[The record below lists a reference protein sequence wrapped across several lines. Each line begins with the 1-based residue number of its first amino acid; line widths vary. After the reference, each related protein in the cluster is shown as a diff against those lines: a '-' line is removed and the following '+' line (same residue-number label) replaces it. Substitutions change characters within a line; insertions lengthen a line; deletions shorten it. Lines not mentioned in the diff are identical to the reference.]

1 MKTLYIGVQKGGVG
15 KSTNTCQL
23 AFYARSQG
31 YRVLVIDFDDQA
43 NTTNCLA
50 RSGKVTPLSK
60 TVTEVMMQYVNIV
73 PDNSDFNILAADG
86 HFNNVLVEQARV
98 KVDVDGIQ
106 TEKSSLAHQYFANFL
121 ASMDEHYDLC
131 IIDGP
136 PSLDIRV
143 TIALTLADAVLSPI
157 ELMQESIEGMSNT
170 LYGQRG
176 VFNIK
181 SMFNPKLQFL
191 GFLPNRVQSN
201 DTQRAALK
209 ELNERIG
216 QHFFTNNEAVVA
228 LIPLRSA
235 ISECQKQG
243 ISIADIAK
251 SNTMARTTWTNLRK
265 IYDLILER
273 IGLEE
278 LSLEDQILESQVPE
292 KQVLESQISNEST
305 ENVIAFVEV
314 ELMPDLSQY
323 KTDTAD

>member
-1 MKTLYIGVQKGGVG
+1 MKTLYIGIQKGGVG
-15 KSTNTCQL
+15 KSTQTCQL

-43 NTTNCLA
+43 NTTHCLA

-60 TVTEVMMQYVNIV
+60 TVTEVMMQPVSII
-73 PDNSDFNILAADG
+73 PDNSGFNILAADG
-86 HFNNVLVEQARV
+86 HFNSVLVEQARV
-98 KVDVDGIQ
+98 KVEVDGIQ
-106 TEKSSLAHQYFANFL
+106 TELASLAHQHFAQFL
-121 ASMDEHYDLC
+121 ESMDAHYDLC

-176 VFNIK
+176 ILNIK
-181 SMFNPKLQFL
+181 SLLNPKLQFL
-191 GFLPNRVQSN
+191 GFLPNKVQSN

-216 QHFFTNNEAVVA
+216 QHFFINNEGVVA
-228 LIPLRSA
+228 LISLRSA

-243 ISIADIAK
+243 ISLADIVK
-251 SNTMARTTWTNLRK
+251 TNTMARSTWASLRK
-265 IYDLILER
+265 IFDLILAR
-273 IGLEE
+273 IGV
-278 LSLEDQILESQVPE
+278 EDQVQVEHDQVESGKTEPE
-292 KQVLESQISNEST
+292 TGERVAD
-305 ENVIAFVEV
+305 NVI
-314 ELMPDLSQY
+314 DLAAQ
-323 KTDTAD
+323 KAKVGGQLG

>member
-15 KSTNTCQL
+15 KSTVCCQL

-43 NTTNCLA
+43 NTTNCLV
-50 RSGKVTPLSK
+50 RSGKVTPLLK
-60 TVTEVMMQYVNIV
+60 TVTEVMMQTAAVI
-73 PDNSDFNILAADG
+73 PDNSGFNILAADG
-86 HFNNVLVEQARV
+86 RFNNVLVEQARV
-98 KVDVDGIQ
+98 KVEVEGIQ
-106 TEKSSLAHQYFANFL
+106 TEIASLAHQYFAQFL
-121 ASMDEHYDLC
+121 ECMHAHYDLC

-157 ELMQESIEGMSNT
+157 ELMQESVEGMSNT

-176 VFNIK
+176 ILNVK
-181 SMFNPKLQFL
+181 SMLNPRLLFL
-191 GFLPNRVQSN
+191 GFLPNKVQSN
-201 DTQRAALK
+201 ETQRTALK

-216 QHFFTNNEAVVA
+216 QHFFTNNESVIA

-243 ISIADIAK
+243 VALTDIVK
-251 SNTMARTTWTNLRK
+251 TNTMARTTWSNLRK
-265 IYDLILER
+265 IFDLILER

-278 LSLEDQILESQVPE
+278 QGVEPQV
-292 KQVLESQISNEST
+292 SNEST
-305 ENVIAFVEV
+305 ENVVSLLAPKSK
-314 ELMPDLSQY
+314 LKLGQCHSGS
-323 KTDTAD
+323 KS

>member
-1 MKTLYIGVQKGGVG
+1 MKTLYIGIQKGGVG
-15 KSTNTCQL
+15 KSTQTCQL

-43 NTTNCLA
+43 NATHCLA

-60 TVTEVMMQYVNIV
+60 TVTEVMMQPVSMT
-73 PDNSDFNILAADG
+73 PDNSGFNILAADG
-86 HFNNVLVEQARV
+86 RFNNLLVEQARV
-98 KVDVDGIQ
+98 KLEVDGIQ
-106 TEKSSLAHQYFANFL
+106 TELSSLAHQHFAQFL
-121 ASMDEHYDLC
+121 ESMDACYDVC

-176 VFNIK
+176 ILNIK
-181 SMFNPKLQFL
+181 SLLNPKLQFL
-191 GFLPNRVQSN
+191 GFLPNKVQSN

-216 QHFFTNNEAVVA
+216 QHFFINNEGVVA

-243 ISIADIAK
+243 ISLADIVK
-251 SNTMARTTWTNLRK
+251 TNTMARSTWANLRK
-265 IYDLILER
+265 IFDLILER
-273 IGLEE
+273 IGVEE
-278 LSLEDQILESQVPE
+278 CSQVE
-292 KQVLESQISNEST
+292 HAQIAHDQAEHEVGEHVASNIIHLAAQKAK
-305 ENVIAFVEV
+305 VGGQ
-314 ELMPDLSQY
+314 LG
-323 KTDTAD
+323 